1 VRRLLLILIPAAL
14 LVACSDDSG
23 ELVARDIVS
32 EIPWTAAGEKAT
44 YRLLQGDDLKGTG
57 VLAIGSPVDAGS
69 LRLQQSFEI
78 PEENITDEASVSV
91 NIETLRPLVVTRVID
106 GREGKR
112 ECQASYSERRVVIDQ
127 KAGKDKRTDE
137 LDLPPEHYESWSDIF
152 LWRTIEFFEGN
163 EVKYVDVLSCSLAK
177 PDLLSVVLKVKA
189 IEEVTVPAGTFQA
202 WRLEIRSGG
211 RTQKAW
217 YADDARRT
225 LVRYD
230 NGDLVFE
237 LESID

>member
-1 VRRLLLILIPAAL
+1 MSLAAC
-14 LVACSDDSG
+14 ADDSG

-32 EIPWTAAGEKAT
+32 KVPWTAAGEKAT
-44 YRLLQGDDLKGTG
+44 YRLLQGDDVKGTG
-57 VLAIGSPVDAGS
+57 VLAIGRPIGAGT

-78 PEENITDEASVSV
+78 PEESITDEVSVSV
-91 NIETLRPLVVTRVID
+91 NIETLRPMAVARVID
-106 GREGKR
+106 GPEGKR
-112 ECQASYSERRVVIDQ
+112 ECEANYGEGQVVIDQ
-127 KAGKDKRTDE
+127 KAGQDEREDE
-137 LDLPPEHYESWSDIF
+137 LDVPPEHYESWSDVF

-177 PDLLSVVLKVKA
+177 PHLLSILLKVKE
-189 IEEVTVPAGTFQA
+189 IEAVTVPAGTFQA
-202 WRLEIRSGG
+202 WRMEIRSGG

-217 YADDARRT
+217 YADDSRRT

>member
-1 VRRLLLILIPAAL
+1 MRLFLLALIPAVL
-14 LVACSDDSG
+14 LAACAEDSG

-32 EIPWTAAGEKAT
+32 KIPWTAAGEKAT
-44 YRLLQGDDLKGTG
+44 YRLLQGDDVKGTG
-57 VLAIGSPVDAGS
+57 VLAIGSPVAAGP

-78 PEENITDEASVSV
+78 PEENITDDASVSV
-91 NIETLRPLVVTRVID
+91 DIETLRPLVVTRVID
-106 GREGKR
+106 GPEGKR
-112 ECQASYSERRVVIDQ
+112 ECEASYSERRVVIDQ
-127 KAGKDKRTDE
+127 KAGKDKRMDE

-163 EVKYVDVLSCSLAK
+163 EVKYVDVLSCSLTK
-177 PDLLSVVLKVKA
+177 PDLLAVVLKVKA

>member
-1 VRRLLLILIPAAL
+1 MRRLLLILIPAAL

-32 EIPWTAAGEKAT
+32 EIPWTVAGEKAT
-44 YRLLQGDDLKGTG
+44 YRLLQGDNLKGTG

-91 NIETLRPLVVTRVID
+91 NIETLRPLAVTRVID
-106 GREGKR
+106 GPEGKR
-112 ECQASYSERRVVIDQ
+112 ECQAGYSERRVVIDQ

-152 LWRTIEFFEGN
+152 LWRTIEFFVGN

-177 PDLLSVVLKVKA
+177 PDLLSVVLKVKS

>member
-1 VRRLLLILIPAAL
+1 MRLLLLSIVPAVL
-14 LVACSDDSG
+14 LAACSDDSG

-32 EIPWTAAGEKAT
+32 EIPWTAAGEKAS
-44 YRLLQGDDLKGTG
+44 YRLLQGDDVKGTG
-57 VLAIGSPVDAGS
+57 VLAIGWPIDAGP

-78 PEENITDEASVSV
+78 PEENITDEVSVSV
-91 NIETLRPLVVTRVID
+91 NIDTLRPLAVARVID
-106 GREGKR
+106 GPEGKR
-112 ECQASYSERRVVIDQ
+112 ECEASYSERRVVIDQ
-127 KAGKDKRTDE
+127 KAGQDERKDE
-137 LDLPPEHYESWSDIF
+137 LDVPPEHYESWSDLF

-177 PDLLSVVLKVKA
+177 PDLLSIVLKVKK

-202 WRLEIRSGG
+202 WKLEIRSGG
-211 RTQKAW
+211 RTQQAW

>member
-1 VRRLLLILIPAAL
+1 MRRLLLILIPAAL
-14 LVACSDDSG
+14 LAACSDDSG

-32 EIPWTAAGEKAT
+32 EIPWTAAGETAN
-44 YRLLQGDDLKGTG
+44 YRLMQGDDRKGSG
-57 VLAIGSPVDAGS
+57 VLGIGWPIDTRDLRLVQFFEFPEDNIKDEVSASVDAG
-69 LRLQQSFEI
+69 
-78 PEENITDEASVSV
+78 
-91 NIETLRPLVVTRVID
+91 TLRPIGVSRTID
-106 GREGKR
+106 GPEGKR
-112 ECQASYSERRVVIDQ
+112 ECEANYGPLRVRVDQRAGQDER
-127 KAGKDKRTDE
+127 KDE
-137 LDLPPEHYESWSDIF
+137 LDIPPEHYDSWTDLF

-177 PDLLSVVLKVKA
+177 PDLLSVVLKVKEV
-189 IEEVTVPAGTFQA
+189 EEVTVPAGMFHA

-217 YADDARRT
+217 YADDDRRT

-237 LESID
+237 LESIN

>member
-1 VRRLLLILIPAAL
+1 MLLA
-14 LVACSDDSG
+14 ACSEDSG

-32 EIPWTAAGEKAT
+32 EIPWESPESAQ
-44 YRLLQGDDLKGTG
+44 YRLLQGDDLKGSGT
-57 VLAIGSPVDAGS
+57 LS
-69 LRLQQSFEI
+69 LGEQGGFTRMVQAFEF
-78 PEENITDEASVSV
+78 PEEEITDMVVADLDPQ
-91 NIETLRPLVVTRVID
+91 TLRPKLVVRTID
-106 GREGKR
+106 GPEGKR
-112 ECQASYSERRVVIDQ
+112 ECTAQYSSTANSVTVDQ
-127 KAGKDKRTDE
+127 KAGGDERTDVLE
-137 LDLPPEHYESWSDIF
+137 IPPQHYDSWSDLF
-152 LWRTIEFFEGN
+152 LWRTIDFFEGN
-163 EVKYVDVLSCSLAK
+163 ELKYVDVLSCSLAK
-177 PDLLSVVLKVKA
+177 PDLLSILLKVKE

>member
-78 PEENITDEASVSV
+78 PEENISDEASVSV
-91 NIETLRPLVVTRVID
+91 NIETLRPLAVTRVID
-106 GREGKR
+106 GPEGKR
-112 ECQASYSERRVVIDQ
+112 ECQASYSELRVVIDQ

-177 PDLLSVVLKVKA
+177 PDLLSVVLNVKE